1 MLALHF
7 LHGLGHYRA
16 AYPVV
21 HRAAGR
27 ALAQLHIVGNVNGH
41 IAYGN
46 LLFGFLA
53 ACAANVYIQ
62 LVKRGLI
69 HAVLGG
75 VFKIG
80 NALYAV
86 FKNNL
91 ACGGYYGINAANAGN
106 AQEAF
111 FIYCDHYEANLV
123 HVRAEH
129 YLLSACAA
137 LVGDKVAH
145 GIAVYLVRIG
155 GDVLLY
161 SLGSPIL
168 ASGGAVCAEYV
179 LYHSCIHK
187 SKHLVEFFV
196 L

>member
-1 MLALHF
+1 MATF
-7 LHGLGHYRA
+7 FSA
-16 AYPVV
+16 S
-21 HRAAGR
+21 
-27 ALAQLHIVGNVNGH
+27 
-41 IAYGN
+41 
-46 LLFGFLA
+46 
-53 ACAANVYIQ
+53 AANVYIQ
-62 LVKRGLI
+62 FVERCFV

-86 FKNNL
+86 FKHNL
-91 ACGGYYGINAANAGN
+91 ARGGYYGINAANAGN
-106 AQEAF
+106 AQEAIF
-111 FIYCDHYEANLV
+111 VYGNHYEANLV
-123 HVRAEH
+123 HVRAQH

-137 LVGDKVAH
+137 LMGYKVAH

-161 SLGSPIL
+161 SLGSLIL